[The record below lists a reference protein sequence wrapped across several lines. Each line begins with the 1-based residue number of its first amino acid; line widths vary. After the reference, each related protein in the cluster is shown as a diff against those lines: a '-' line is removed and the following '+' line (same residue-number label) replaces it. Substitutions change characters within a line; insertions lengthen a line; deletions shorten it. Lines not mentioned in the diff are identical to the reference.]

1 MSMHRT
7 GLKDVAT
14 NESVDAELHDQV
26 GLEAFFEAEAHWAP
40 HRVEILRQH
49 VLRRVPVDDWPEH
62 WHWNWAQKA
71 ANLRNEDIGNALSP
85 TRAMGIQCEKRW
97 EGLIL
102 LKAHVKKATRL
113 MRSRPA
119 FLYGDYLETAPWN
132 LELKVIGQSPR
143 FSGVGVQLLAAAAQ
157 LSRLMGLRGRIGL
170 HSLRRSEDFYRRRG
184 MTDLGPD
191 PEYENLRYF
200 ELTEEQ
206 AQVILHERR

>member
-1 MSMHRT
+1 MSVHRT
-7 GLKDVAT
+7 KLRDVAAS
-14 NESVDAELHDQV
+14 ELVDAELHDQV
-26 GLEAFFEAEAHWAP
+26 GLGAFFEAEAAWAP
-40 HRVEILRQH
+40 HRVEILRQL
-49 VLRRVPVDDWPEH
+49 VLKRVPEDEWPEH

-71 ANLRNEDIGNALSP
+71 ANLRNEDIGSALSP
-85 TRAMGIQCEKRW
+85 TRAMGIQREQRW

-102 LKAHVKKATRL
+102 LKEQVKSPTRL

-132 LELKVIGQSPR
+132 LELKAIGQAPR
-143 FSGVGVQLLAAAAQ
+143 FSGVGGQLLAAAAQ

-191 PEYENLRYF
+191 PEYHGLRYF

-206 AQVILHERR
+206 ARALLSERR